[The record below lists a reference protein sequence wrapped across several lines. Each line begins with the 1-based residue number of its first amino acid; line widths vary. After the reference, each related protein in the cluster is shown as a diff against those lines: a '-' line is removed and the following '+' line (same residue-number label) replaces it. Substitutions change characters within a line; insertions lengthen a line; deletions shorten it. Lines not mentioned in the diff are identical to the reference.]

1 MFRINLNQIY
11 NMNCN
16 EGLNYIPDKSIDL
29 VIIDPPYDV
38 KTSGGGKILHR
49 RCVRYIK
56 EISPMSKG
64 ISLEIIEKICYKLK
78 KINIYIWCSRNQIP
92 VLLNYFLNKN
102 CNYTLISWHKT
113 NPIPACNNKYL
124 SDTEYCLFFREK
136 GVKLG
141 GNFHSKF
148 TYYVTSLNTKD
159 KAKYNHPTVKP
170 LKIIKNFIKNSSNEN
185 DVVLDCFLGSETTAV
200 ACIKTNRNY
209 IGFEIDKSYYT
220 TACNRIS
227 EAKGQVKP

>member
-1 MFRINLNQIY
+1 
-11 NMNCN
+11 MNCN

-38 KTSGGGKILHR
+38 KTSGGGKIL
-49 RCVRYIK
+49 RCKYKKYMK
-56 EISPMSKG
+56 EINSMSNG
-64 ISLEIIEKICYKLK
+64 ISLEIIEKICSKMK
-78 KINIYIWCSRNQIP
+78 KINIYIWCSKNQIP
-92 VLLNYFLNKN
+92 VILNYFLNKN

-136 GVKLG
+136 GVKLYG
-141 GNFHSKF
+141 DFHSKF

-185 DVVLDCFLGSETTAV
+185 DTVLDCFLGSGTTVV
-200 ACIKTNRNY
+200 ACIETNRNY
-209 IGFEIDKSYYT
+209 IGFEINEGYYN
-220 TACNRIS
+220 TAFKRIS
-227 EAKGQVKP
+227 AAKSQVKS